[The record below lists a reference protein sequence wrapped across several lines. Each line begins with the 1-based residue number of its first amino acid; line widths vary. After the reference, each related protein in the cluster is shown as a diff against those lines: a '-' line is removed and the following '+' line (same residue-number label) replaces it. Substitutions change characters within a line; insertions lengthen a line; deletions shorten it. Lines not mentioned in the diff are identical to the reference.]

1 MDSEASFEDRA
12 RQIGVSL
19 DGIAA
24 LKRRSL
30 NTIGKFA
37 FLSAYQPGSADEGP
51 LVTALEEV
59 LGARPDAANMAS
71 WRRLFFE
78 SLKARLERKG
88 EEEPRRLLMPE
99 RVEKLRL
106 AKQELAG
113 RHDRCSFRARA

>member
-12 RQIGVSL
+12 RQIGVSP

-30 NTIGKFA
+30 NTFGKSA

-51 LVTALEEV
+51 LITALEEV

-78 SLKARLERKG
+78 SHTLANVR
-88 EEEPRRLLMPE
+88 PE
-99 RVEKLRL
+99 SALR
-106 AKQELAG
+106 AKRG
-113 RHDRCSFRARA
+113 RGM